1 MSYKCKSSIWDL
13 LALIAIF
20 DDFSSFA
27 YDLEKIKKTNLEAC
41 KTLVGYL
48 EIWSPTWGVNSGSE
62 QGNNFINKH
71 KESIRKIK
79 INSFSGR
86 FMYSV
91 LGFSP
96 YEQDNFKSFYD
107 YIKEHADERKQI
119 EDFLKK
125 IHKLGIEYVELDE
138 GVDFTQC
145 VYRLDER
152 SIIDRKDDD
161 VYYLQNMVGIP
172 SVDGKFIYYKTLG
185 SNYEIHSLVNKL
197 LCESGLHGECITVKR
212 LGIDPKS
219 LPEILNKEN
228 FLDPIIALK
237 NYLTNEQLDT
247 TNGFLDLRKYVGY
260 LGFVVGSLSSVA
272 ESINSANS
280 KEELKRSLG
289 IISNN
294 YKTILRILGDYES
307 EIQASNPAISN
318 DFFTIAETARSQDTN
333 KFTKH

>member
-1 MSYKCKSSIWDL
+1 
-13 LALIAIF
+13 
-20 DDFSSFA
+20 
-27 YDLEKIKKTNLEAC
+27 
-41 KTLVGYL
+41 
-48 EIWSPTWGVNSGSE
+48 
-62 QGNNFINKH
+62 
-71 KESIRKIK
+71 
-79 INSFSGR
+79 
-86 FMYSV
+86 MYSV

-219 LPEILNKEN
+219 LPEIYSPVSIRCGEISIVKSVPFAKPKIIKNEN
-228 FLDPIIALK
+228 I
-237 NYLTNEQLDT
+237 
-247 TNGFLDLRKYVGY
+247 
-260 LGFVVGSLSSVA
+260 
-272 ESINSANS
+272 
-280 KEELKRSLG
+280 
-289 IISNN
+289 
-294 YKTILRILGDYES
+294 
-307 EIQASNPAISN
+307 
-318 DFFTIAETARSQDTN
+318 FFSPSPLL
-333 KFTKH
+333 